1 MMPRQKKNRR
11 VHPPPTPR
19 VTSGASRPVTQTLG
33 ETPNSRATPVRTTET
48 PPIINASNPTFQIDL
63 TLMQTLL
70 AQGIAR
76 TLDAYDVAQNENSE
90 NNRNGGGTPVINQKN
105 CRPYTSISWVANPN
119 PS

>member
-1 MMPRQKKNRR
+1 
-11 VHPPPTPR
+11 
-19 VTSGASRPVTQTLG
+19 
-33 ETPNSRATPVRTTET
+33 
-48 PPIINASNPTFQIDL
+48 
-63 TLMQTLL
+63 MQTLL